1 MQQHSLYSTPSPAFI
16 LGRLFESWTI
26 RKAEC
31 QRTDAFELQ
40 CWRRLLRVAWTAR
53 SNQSILKAINPEYSL
68 EGLMMKLK
76 LQNFGHFMQRGNSL
90 EKALMLGKIE
100 GSRRRGKLRI
110 KWFNGIIDSVDM
122 SLSKL
127 QDLVMDRESWHA
139 AVHGVEK
146 SQTWFSD
153 WTTTRYFDDDHS
165 DWCEVIPHCPIFI
178 ATPACFIRLQ
188 IINKNSTGLSKSS
201 FRFFLSVFHTFLW
214 KNWNKILG

>member
-1 MQQHSLYSTPSPAFI
+1 L
-16 LGRLFESWTI
+16 W
-26 RKAEC
+26 
-31 QRTDAFELQ
+31 
-40 CWRRLLRVAWTAR
+40 CWRRLLRVTWTAR

-76 LQNFGHFMQRGNSL
+76 LQNFGHLMQRGNSL
-90 EKALMLGKIE
+90 GKALMLGKIE

-127 QDLVMDRESWHA
+127 QDLVMDREAWHA

-153 WTTTRYFDDDHS
+153 WTTTRYFVDDHS

-188 IINKNSTGLSKSS
+188 IIDENSTGLSKSS